1 MLYTK
6 IPMPDD
12 KVEIDLTINTKKSK
26 LKKDNFNLLTN
37 TLKIPLKTV
46 QNIYAKF
53 LRQLNDLMVSVD
65 ISFWLIL

>member
-1 MLYTK
+1 
-6 IPMPDD
+6 MPDD

>member
-1 MLYTK
+1 
-6 IPMPDD
+6 MPDD

-53 LRQLNDLMVSVD
+53 LRQLNDLMVSVN
-65 ISFWLIL
+65 ISFC